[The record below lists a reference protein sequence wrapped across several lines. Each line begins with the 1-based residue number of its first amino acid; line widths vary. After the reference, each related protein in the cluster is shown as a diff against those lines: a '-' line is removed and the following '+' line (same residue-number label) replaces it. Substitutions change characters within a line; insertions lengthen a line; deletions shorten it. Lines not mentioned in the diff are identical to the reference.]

1 MTIEHRPV
9 DRRKFLRAAATGAAG
24 SLALSAAN
32 YAAVPGSNS
41 RVNVGFIGCGGRA
54 QAHLNLIVRLALENQ
69 GVSPVAV
76 CDVWDGLDEEY
87 DQTSGGKTTRRRYS
101 QGLYPAAVKCGLT
114 PGDRQ
119 RVTKDYRRLLDL
131 KDVDAVCIATPNH
144 WHARQTLDAFA
155 AGKDVFVERPMT
167 RTAAEAVA
175 VSDAAAKYNRVL
187 TVGVQALADPVWKA
201 AHDLIAAG
209 RIGAV
214 SHASAGVFRND
225 ARGQWRFYR
234 VARQMTPTA
243 IDWDLFLGHRFEVN
257 GVPVGPTPS
266 DRPFDPAAFAQ
277 WRCERAFSGGPFTDL
292 LPPHLAR
299 LLAATGWRTPTRVTA
314 AGGLFVETDGRTVPD
329 VGTLVADF
337 DAGQLVL
344 TSATTTAYP
353 MEEVIRG
360 RTGAIKFVKGGVQV
374 IADGDGSGLPPRLER
389 EFPRAETVAVEPP
402 KNETEAVW
410 RNFLD
415 CVRRRDRA
423 TLSGPELGTATA
435 VLTDLAVRSY
445 DDGRAYS
452 WDAARRTAA
461 AWAKRERTSDGKSG

>member
-1 MTIEHRPV
+1 MTVEHRPV
-9 DRRKFLRAAATGAAG
+9 DRRKFLRATAGAAG
-24 SLALSAAN
+24 SLTLSASS
-32 YAAVPGSNS
+32 YAAAPGSNT

-76 CDVWDGLDEEY
+76 CDVWDGLDEVYE
-87 DQTSGGKTTRRRYS
+87 QSSGGKTTRRRYS

-119 RVTKDYRRLLDL
+119 RVTRDYRRLLDL

-155 AGKDVFVERPMT
+155 AGKDVYVERPMT

-175 VSDAAAKYNRVL
+175 VSDAAAKFNRVL
-187 TVGVQALADPVWKA
+187 TVGVQALADPVWKT

-234 VARQMTPTA
+234 VAPQMTPKTV
-243 IDWDLFLGHRFEVN
+243 DWDLFLGHRFEVN
-257 GVPVGPTPS
+257 GMPIGPTPVE
-266 DRPFDPAAFAQ
+266 RPFHPAAFAQ

-292 LPPHLAR
+292 LPPHTAR

-314 AGGLFVETDGRTVPD
+314 AGGLFVETDGRSVPD

-337 DAGQLVL
+337 AAGQLVL
-344 TSATTTAYP
+344 TSATTTTYP

-360 RTGAIKFVKGGVQV
+360 RTGSIKFVKGGVQM
-374 IADGDGSGLPPRLER
+374 ILDDPRGGSGLPPRLER
-389 EFPRAETVAVEPP
+389 EFPRGETIAAEPP
-402 KNETEAVW
+402 KNETEVMW

-423 TLSGPELGTATA
+423 TLSGPELGMAT
-435 VLTDLAVRSY
+435 VLLTDLGLQSY

-452 WDAARRTAA
+452 WDVTRRTATM
-461 AWAKRERTSDGKSG
+461 WAKR